1 LHRRHITPSQIGIE
15 RMHHSASPNIPILAL
30 IPAWNEAARIGPI
43 VEATRTYLPVLV
55 VDDGS
60 DDKTSAVAEANG
72 AKVVGYPQN
81 HGKGVALTTG
91 FAWALEQ
98 GYEAVLTLD
107 ADGQHNPTD
116 ISKFLVAYEDDAGD
130 LIIGRRD
137 FGKMPFPRSWANPF
151 GSWLLSTALDTRI
164 YDNQSG
170 YRLYSRCLLETLELT
185 TTGFELEVEVIVQ
198 AVCQGMRI
206 GWVDIETI
214 YAIEKVSYFHPIK
227 DSLRFFQMTWWARRQ
242 RVAAKNRTSRNRASP
257 SLISQGSTDEL

>member
-1 LHRRHITPSQIGIE
+1 MR
-15 RMHHSASPNIPILAL
+15 HSASSNSPVLAL

-43 VEATRTYLPVLV
+43 VEVTRAYLPVLV

-60 DDKTSAVAEANG
+60 SDETFAVAEVHG
-72 AKVVGYPQN
+72 AKVVSHSQN
-81 HGKGVALTTG
+81 QGKGVALTTG

-116 ISKFLVAYEDDAGD
+116 IPRFLAAREDDAGD

-137 FGKMPFPRSWANPF
+137 FGKIPFPRSWANPF

-170 YRLYSRCLLETLELT
+170 YRLYSRRLLETLELT

-214 YAIEKVSYFHPIK
+214 YDIDKTSYFHPIK
-227 DSLRFFQMTWWARRQ
+227 DSFRFFQMAWWARRQ
-242 RVAAKNRTSRNRASP
+242 WVAVKNRTSHDCANP
-257 SLISQGSTDEL
+257 NLISQKFTDKL